1 MMVVQRIMQ
10 SLLKYA
16 MVHDVEAFQP
26 VACFALVDCPEGL
39 AHFSS
44 SWIPSP
50 SFAFAG
56 FLVS

>member
-1 MMVVQRIMQ
+1 MAQRIMQ

-16 MVHDVEAFQP
+16 VVHDVEAFQP

-39 AHFSS
+39 AHFSIS
-44 SWIPSP
+44 RLPSA

>member
-1 MMVVQRIMQ
+1 MQ

-16 MVHDVEAFQP
+16 VVHDVEAFQP

-44 SWIPSP
+44 SWLPSP